1 MDKSKFY
8 NISGKDIRSVEIRFN
23 NGESILI
30 PCSKLKKLD
39 INLTS
44 VVDVIDSPIFNHAF
58 LFSEGS
64 IEIDRLFLQQMLG
77 DNIYDRLQY
86 RNGINSLV
94 IEYTNDGY
102 KIKSDIPMMLCLV
115 ETTADATGITKLKY
129 EDDDNNFIISW
140 IPVGTL
146 WYRYITC
153 IVAGVIV
160 WIG

>member
-1 MDKSKFY
+1 MEKSRFY
-8 NISGKDIRSVEIRFN
+8 NIDSKDIKSVEIRFN
-23 NGESILI
+23 NGESILV

-44 VVDVIDSPIFNHAF
+44 VVDVIDDPIFNHAF
-58 LFSEGS
+58 LFSVGS
-64 IEIDRLFLQQMLG
+64 IEVDKLFLQQMLG
-77 DNIYDRLQY
+77 ENIYDRLQY

-129 EDDDNNFIISW
+129 EDDDNTFTIRW
-140 IPVGTL
+140 IPVGVL
-146 WYRYITC
+146 
-153 IVAGVIV
+153 
-160 WIG
+160 